1 MAVIALPR
9 AARGDRLKDIV
20 TEGNCPWWLMESGD
34 PTLSKRVNALSGT
47 ALAGAELLLAFDALA
62 AVVAV
67 APTPELRAF
76 SGGVRTPDEGV
87 NFTEVVRAFEPAAA
101 DPEDAKE
108 EKAGAPV
115 EPEDVFAWM

>member
-1 MAVIALPR
+1 
-9 AARGDRLKDIV
+9 
-20 TEGNCPWWLMESGD
+20 MESGD
-34 PTLSKRVNALSGT
+34 FTRSRRVNALSGT

-67 APTPELRAF
+67 APTPELRAL

-101 DPEDAKE
+101 DPDDAKE
-108 EKAGAPV
+108 EKGGAPAV
-115 EPEDVFAWM
+115 PEDAFAWT

>member
-1 MAVIALPR
+1 
-9 AARGDRLKDIV
+9 
-20 TEGNCPWWLMESGD
+20 MESGD

-87 NFTEVVRAFEPAAA
+87 NVTEVVRGCEPAAA

-115 EPEDVFAWM
+115 EPEDACAWM